1 MDERVDP
8 RGSANPEPPVSRE
21 ATAPARTPWRGG
33 ASFVVALI
41 VAAGLAFHFWPHGQ
55 PAPDGGPAPA
65 GRGMQGPPQLVG
77 FATVDKGDI
86 RVILNELGTVTSLG
100 TVTVKTQIA
109 GQFVEIGFKE
119 GQTVSKGDF
128 LAQVD
133 PRPYQVALQQA
144 QGQLARD
151 QGLLDQAQVDLAR
164 YVTLGKQDSISKQ
177 QVDDQRFIVEQY
189 KGTVQADQAAVNNAK
204 LNLTYCH
211 IVSPIDGQVG
221 LRQVDPGNYVQ
232 TSDANGLVVITQ
244 IAPISVLFSVPEDSL
259 ADILPELRSGAAMTV
274 DAYDR
279 ANVRKLASGQ
289 VSTLDNQIDT
299 TTGTVKVRAVFDNA
313 DHLLFP
319 NQFVNARLLVR
330 TLKDTTRVPVAAIQR
345 GEPGTFVYVI
355 GADDTVSVR
364 VIKVGPTDDGYAAIL
379 SGLEPGDKVVTD
391 GTDRLRDGIKVTLRA
406 PGGGGGRS
414 GHGGGRGATAGP
426 DGGTG
431 QSGDGRRAG
440 GQNKAR

>member
-8 RGSANPEPPVSRE
+8 RGTSDSDAPVSR
-21 ATAPARTPWRGG
+21 ATQGTSRPSQLGRLL
-33 ASFVVALI
+33 FALVLI
-41 VAAGLAFHFWPHGQ
+41 AAAGLAFRFWPHGQ
-55 PAPDGGPAPA
+55 PAPSGAPPAA
-65 GRGMQGPPQLVG
+65 GRGTQGPPQLVG
-77 FATVDKGDI
+77 FATVDKGDV
-86 RVILNELGTVTSLG
+86 RVILNELGTVTSLA

-164 YVTLGKQDSISKQ
+164 YQTLSKQDSISKQ

-189 KGTVQADQAAVNNAK
+189 KGTVLADQANVNNAK
-204 LNLTYCH
+204 LNLSYCR
-211 IVSPIDGQVG
+211 IVAPIDGQVG
-221 LRQVDPGNYVQ
+221 LRQVDPGNYIQ
-232 TSDANGLVVITQ
+232 ISDTNGVVVITQ
-244 IAPISVLFSVPEDSL
+244 MSPISVLFSVPEDSL
-259 ADILPELRSGAAMTV
+259 TEILPQIRGGATLNV

-279 ANVRKLASGQ
+279 ANVKKLATGQ

-319 NQFVNARLLVR
+319 NQFVNARLLVK
-330 TLKDTTRVPVAAIQR
+330 TLKDTPRVPVAAIQR
-345 GEPGTFVYVI
+345 GEPGTFVYVV
-355 GADDTVSVR
+355 GADDTVAVR
-364 VIKVGPTDDGYAAIL
+364 VVKLGPTDDGYVAIL
-379 SGLEPGDKVVTD
+379 SGLAPGDKVVTD
-391 GTDRLRDGIKVTLRA
+391 GTDRLRDGIKVSLRPA
-406 PGGGGGRS
+406 A
-414 GHGGGRGATAGP
+414 GGGRGAA
-426 DGGTG
+426 DAA
-431 QSGDGRRAG
+431 SGRSGEGRRAN
-440 GQNKAR
+440 GQNKAQ